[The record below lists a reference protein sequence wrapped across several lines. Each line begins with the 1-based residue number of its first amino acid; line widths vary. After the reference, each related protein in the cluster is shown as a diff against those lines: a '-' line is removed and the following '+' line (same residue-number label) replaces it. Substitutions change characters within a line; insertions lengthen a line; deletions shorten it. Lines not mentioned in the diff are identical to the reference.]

1 MAARATSLWRSM
13 VSRVGG
19 SSRRFTSTAAPT
31 VDMFLHE
38 PVKPKPSTGVGF
50 RVIRGDFVPVYVA
63 LGMITLS
70 MSFGLHCA
78 KQQLLYAPNVFVSKK
93 KRETFPEVC
102 DPDYVVDEAD
112 KFKTK
117 SFFRRIAH
125 VQEFGKD
132 EVMSNP
138 ISGDALKSE
147 KRAVTLKSVGV
158 EPSKV

>member
-1 MAARATSLWRSM
+1 
-13 VSRVGG
+13 
-19 SSRRFTSTAAPT
+19 
-31 VDMFLHE
+31 
-38 PVKPKPSTGVGF
+38 
-50 RVIRGDFVPVYVA
+50 
-63 LGMITLS
+63 

-138 ISGDALKSE
+138 ISGDALK
-147 KRAVTLKSVGV
+147 R
-158 EPSKV
+158 